1 MALFTGAFFVAQVSL
16 IIVAKPFYAIFCT
29 SCVPHKPK
37 TGFTACQIVDNL
49 ERLGTLW
56 YAMKQIWRTKKIIKM
71 ASNIEIQKK
80 CEWCGTIFTA
90 HKITTAYC
98 SHRCANLAYKDRVRK
113 ERIQEFHLKHDA
125 ELKPNSEKEFLTP
138 TEVAAFLGVGRT
150 SVYRYIKNAKI
161 KAVRFDGKTLVRR
174 SDIDKMFDYITA
186 SNNENKPKEKTPI
199 SDFYTTA
206 EVKEKYGVKDSWIFH
221 IAKEHNIPRTFHRG
235 KTYWRK
241 SDNTYL

>member
-1 MALFTGAFFVAQVSL
+1 
-16 IIVAKPFYAIFCT
+16 
-29 SCVPHKPK
+29 
-37 TGFTACQIVDNL
+37 
-49 ERLGTLW
+49 
-56 YAMKQIWRTKKIIKM
+56 M

-113 ERIQEFHLKHDA
+113 KRIQEFHLKHDA

-150 SVYRYIKNAKI
+150 SIYRYIKNAKI

-174 SDIDKMFDYITA
+174 SDTDKMFDYIIA

-199 SDFYTTA
+199 SDVYTTA
-206 EVKEKYGVKDSWIFH
+206 EVKEFKFRSTQIM
-221 IAKEHNIPRTFHRG
+221 
-235 KTYWRK
+235 
-241 SDNTYL
+241 

>member
-80 CEWCGTIFTA
+80 CEWCGKGDERRLFVALEYNAEVIFVLFA
-90 HKITTAYC
+90 FCNRACHIVVQP
-98 SHRCANLAYKDRVRK
+98 HNNLAEADLASRMIVPVI
-113 ERIQEFHLKHDA
+113 EIAFDVVGTPFHKLFLKVSGPR
-125 ELKPNSEKEFLTP
+125 LQFLIGSRNLYL
-138 TEVAAFLGVGRT
+138 LG
-150 SVYRYIKNAKI
+150 KNNH
-161 KAVRFDGKTLVRR
+161 F
-174 SDIDKMFDYITA
+174 
-186 SNNENKPKEKTPI
+186 
-199 SDFYTTA
+199 
-206 EVKEKYGVKDSWIFH
+206 
-221 IAKEHNIPRTFHRG
+221 
-235 KTYWRK
+235 
-241 SDNTYL
+241 

>member
-113 ERIQEFHLKHDA
+113 KRIQEFHLKHDA

-186 SNNENKPKEKTPI
+186 SNNGNLAHFCLVIWHTKIVISPYTADPTPHQTYP
-199 SDFYTTA
+199 SL
-206 EVKEKYGVKDSWIFH
+206 SWKFPIVLPTLSTLSQLQLPQ
-221 IAKEHNIPRTFHRG
+221 K
-235 KTYWRK
+235 
-241 SDNTYL
+241 